1 MILTKSSSELSVISG
16 CSHSHSPCHSSDT
29 NKEQGSTQL
38 AQHGVASASLSYL
51 DLANFGQMMI

>member
-1 MILTKSSSELSVISG
+1 MILTKSSSELSVI
-16 CSHSHSPCHSSDT
+16 SHSPCHSSDT